1 MKNSPKDFT
10 GKTIAEITTM
20 AKEGKTICLE
30 DEFGT
35 HMLTW
40 NITCRVGHLI
50 VDGGNPLPFTVIEQW
65 LGYKKAPDAQACFD
79 GYAIS
84 NLLDVR

>member
-1 MKNSPKDFT
+1 MRNSPKDFA

-20 AKEGKTICLE
+20 AKKGLTACLE

-40 NITCRVGHLI
+40 NITCKAGSLI
-50 VDGGNPLPFTVIEQW
+50 IDGGKPLPFAVIERW
-65 LGYKKAPDAQACFD
+65 LGNKKAPDAQTYFD

-84 NLLDVR
+84 NLLDAR

>member
-1 MKNSPKDFT
+1 VRNSPKDFA

-20 AKEGKTICLE
+20 AKGGKTVCLD

-40 NITCRVGHLI
+40 NITCKVGSLI
-50 VDGGNPLPFTVIEQW
+50 VDRGNPLPFAVIERW
-65 LGYKKAPDAQACFD
+65 LGYKKALDTRTYFD

-84 NLLDVR
+84 NLLDT